1 MVVHTKQIRG
11 KYRFILILREKGERF
26 KSERKKINE

>member
-1 MVVHTKQIRG
+1 MVVHTKKIRG
-11 KYRFILILREKGERF
+11 KYRFSLILREKGERF